1 MLKLNHVK
9 KIYDKQEIL
18 KDVDYT
24 FESGKVYC
32 VLGGTGSGRT
42 TLFECISGDVPIDG
56 GSVESESKR
65 ERFFAAKQSVLPMYI
80 SGYEFISLLC
90 SFKKH
95 TDADVDGCLDRV
107 GISDEVRNE
116 LICEYSFEDK
126 KRLQLAAFLVQR
138 PYVMMFD
145 EPLDFCSEEY
155 IETFLGVLEEECSE
169 HVVIVSTSELSVAQ
183 RISPDLLILNN
194 GELNEVPAE
203 MVDIPEI
210 NNAILDILGDLEE

>member
-18 KDVDYT
+18 TDVDYT
-24 FESGKVYC
+24 FEQGKIYPI
-32 VLGGTGSGRT
+32 LGGTGAGRT

-56 GSVESESKR
+56 GSIESDSKR
-65 ERFFAAKQSVLPMYI
+65 ESFYAAKQSVLPMYI

-90 SFKKH
+90 SFKKKEN
-95 TDADVDGCLDRV
+95 ADGYLDRV
-107 GISDEVRNE
+107 MLSEEVRND
-116 LICEYSFEDK
+116 LICNYSFEDK

-138 PYVMMFD
+138 PYVIMFD

-155 IETFLGVLEEECSE
+155 IDTFLDVLSSECHE
-169 HVVIVSTSELSVAQ
+169 HVVLISTSVLSIAQ
-183 RISPDLLILNN
+183 RIAPDVLVLNN
-194 GELNEVPAE
+194 GELNEVTAE
-203 MVDIPEI
+203 MIDIPEI